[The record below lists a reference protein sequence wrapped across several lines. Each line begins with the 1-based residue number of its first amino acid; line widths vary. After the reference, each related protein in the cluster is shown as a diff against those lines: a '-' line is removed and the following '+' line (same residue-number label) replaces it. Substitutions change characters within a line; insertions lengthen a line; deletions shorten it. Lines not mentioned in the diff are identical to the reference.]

1 MMWRRYD
8 IFSLGYY
15 DPMMKAVAAKNSHLD
30 TITAVALGNNI
41 KVQPRQVKV
50 HFTV

>member
-30 TITAVALGNNI
+30 TITALGKCNKTEI
-41 KVQPRQVKV
+41 I
-50 HFTV
+50 